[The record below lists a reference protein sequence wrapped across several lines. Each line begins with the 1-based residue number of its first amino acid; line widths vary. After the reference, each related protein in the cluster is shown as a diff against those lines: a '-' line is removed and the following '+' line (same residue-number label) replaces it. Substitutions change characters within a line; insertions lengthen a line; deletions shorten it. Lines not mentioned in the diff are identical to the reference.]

1 MITKPKIKAKPKR
14 LSETKKAK
22 KESRVEQSL
31 GIRIVALTMNLLLII
46 ASASYVPTLPIATFM
61 FAATAV
67 LGSYLAYAFRN
78 SRPAWVGTIPTV
90 ATILL
95 FTNFFFEL
103 YTGYANGMHTA
114 VGAFIH
120 MLTGLLALHCF
131 DLRSRTDFSISALIG
146 LGLLTCLAGMAK
158 DVIYGFY
165 IFTYTILA
173 GLLLFYDSSS
183 RSHEIGP
190 SRAVPSTNSAGA
202 KATQKEAQA
211 STQVKPPELVI
222 KRLRIASLSPLIPVF
237 ILPFLSYLAFSS
249 MPRIDSVIDIFRDN
263 FVRAQLPISA
273 ALSDQLGKGGR
284 SQSIRGGA
292 PETKAQ
298 GGASYTVSK
307 SNQSGTASGSSPDKD
322 DSGSGSGS
330 GSGNGSTGNGSNGQK
345 NSGNGGKPG
354 SGGPPSPEALKALA
368 REKALN
374 EAYQKEAVELR
385 GAANQ
390 LEEIV
395 LKVSSPQP
403 SYIRRYSLNNFDGV
417 QWTRSVPVATTTIRP
432 TPNSRI
438 GLDLTA
444 SDAVYVPP
452 RLPTLEVKQDFRIEQ
467 DNVFGHIL
475 PASWIPQLVKQKG
488 KEDAE
493 IRVDGDGTIKL
504 VSTLQRGSSY
514 SVVSQLPVY
523 DFDQMRHLPLETIE
537 QVTDDRD
544 NEIKLARSCQTPYTA
559 GGDEIEKL
567 ANEVAGKE
575 GNWFYR
581 SDKICQYL
589 RKNYKYDP
597 GSFYAEDTPMPPPV
611 ASPAPAAEAEQQAQ
625 SKAEAKPELSSKEDS
640 ENKSANTPTNAET
653 EGKQVKEIKET
664 KESFVEDFL
673 FVKKRG
679 NCRHFATAFVLLCRA
694 QGIPAR
700 LVTGFLPGQLNK
712 TTGYWEVR
720 GKHAHVW
727 AEIYLPYWN
736 WVPFDATPNG
746 QLPAHEE
753 GGNALT
759 RFVKSGLANPF
770 GQNYSP
776 SRKPRHQKERTHREG
791 DRSGDKGND
800 AKNNK
805 FGLFDFG
812 GNKGKSQKI
821 QLPLIGNVDQG
832 LMQQF
837 FKYSIVLFAL
847 LALAAILFVYLKQR
861 QETQRKE
868 YLQTHKPSTLI
879 FLEVLSDL
887 KRYELLK
894 GPTETADELSMRLGD
909 RISELAQGGRYIP
922 DELPGMVSNF
932 MEIYSEDRFGG
943 ADKLDELTIMSGKI
957 KTLVQSKGR
966 K

>member
-1 MITKPKIKAKPKR
+1 MITKPKIKPKR
-14 LSETKKAK
+14 LSETKKNK
-22 KESRVEQSL
+22 KEARVEQSL

-61 FAATAV
+61 FAATAI

-146 LGLLTCLAGMAK
+146 LGLLTCLAGMAR

-190 SRAVPSTNSAGA
+190 SRAVPSAIAAAAA
-202 KATQKEAQA
+202 KATQKDAQA
-211 STQVKPPELVI
+211 ATQVKPPELVI
-222 KRLRIASLSPLIPVF
+222 KRLRIASLSPFIPVF
-237 ILPFLSYLAFSS
+237 ILPFLSYLAFSG
-249 MPRIDSVIDIFRDN
+249 MPRIDSVIDIFKDN

-307 SNQSGTASGSSPDKD
+307 SNQSGTASGSSPNKG

-330 GSGNGSTGNGSNGQK
+330 GSGNGNTGNNSNGQK
-345 NSGNGGKPG
+345 NSGSGGKPG
-354 SGGPPSPEALKALA
+354 TGGLPSPEAIKALA

-374 EAYQKEAVELR
+374 EAYQKETVELR

-395 LKVSSPQP
+395 LKVSSPQA

-452 RLPTLEVKQDFRIEQ
+452 GLPTLEVKQDFRVEQ

-504 VSTLQRGSSY
+504 VSTLQRGSAY
-514 SVVSQLPVY
+514 SVVSQIPVY

-567 ANEVAGKE
+567 ANDIAGKE

-597 GSFYAEDTPMPPPV
+597 GSFYTEDTPAPAPV
-611 ASPAPAAEAEQQAQ
+611 QAPVQAPAPAVSSAPEPGAGR
-625 SKAEAKPELSSKEDS
+625 KAEVEQPTKSTTEPKPEL
-640 ENKSANTPTNAET
+640 AA
-653 EGKQVKEIKET
+653 ET
-664 KESFVEDFL
+664 KESYVGDFL

-700 LVTGFLPGQLNK
+700 IVTGFLPGQLNK

-776 SRKPRHQKERTHREG
+776 SRKPRHQKERTQREG

-800 AKNNK
+800 TKNNK
-805 FGLFDFG
+805 LGLFDFG
-812 GNKGKSQKI
+812 ANKGKSQKI
-821 QLPLIGNVDQG
+821 KLPLLGNVDQG

-837 FKYSIVLFAL
+837 FKYSIIFFAL

-861 QETQRKE
+861 KETERRE

-894 GPTETADELSMRLGD
+894 GPTETADELSLRLGD
-909 RISELAQGGRYIP
+909 RINELAQGGRYIP
-922 DELPGMVSNF
+922 DELPEMVSNF

-957 KTLVQSKGR
+957 KSLVQSKGR

>member
-1 MITKPKIKAKPKR
+1 VITKPKIKPKR
-14 LSETKKAK
+14 LAETKKTK
-22 KESRVEQSL
+22 KEARVEQSL

-61 FAATAV
+61 FAAIAI

-103 YTGYANGMHTA
+103 FTGYTNGMHTA

-190 SRAVPSTNSAGA
+190 SRAVPSANAA
-202 KATQKEAQA
+202 AAARATQKDAQA
-211 STQVKPPELVI
+211 ATQVKPPEMVI
-222 KRLRIASLSPLIPVF
+222 KRLRIASLSPFIPVF
-237 ILPFLSYLAFSS
+237 ILPFLSYLAFSG

-292 PETKAQ
+292 PDTKAQ
-298 GGASYTVSK
+298 GGASYTVTK
-307 SNQSGTASGSSPDKD
+307 SNQSGTASGSSPDKG

-330 GSGNGSTGNGSNGQK
+330 GSGNGNTGNNSNGQK
-345 NSGNGGKPG
+345 NSGKGGKPG
-354 SGGPPSPEALKALA
+354 TGGLPSPEALKALA
-368 REKALN
+368 TEKALN
-374 EAYQKEAVELR
+374 EAYQKEVVELR

-504 VSTLQRGSSY
+504 ISTLQRGSAY

-567 ANEVAGKE
+567 ANDVAGKE

-589 RKNYKYDP
+589 RKNYKYEP
-597 GSFYAEDTPMPPPV
+597 GSFYTEDTPAP
-611 ASPAPAAEAEQQAQ
+611 ATASAFSPAPAAE
-625 SKAEAKPELSSKEDS
+625 
-640 ENKSANTPTNAET
+640 T
-653 EGKQVKEIKET
+653 KQVQKIKET

-700 LVTGFLPGQLNK
+700 IVTGFLPGQLNK

-736 WVPFDATPNG
+736 WVPFDATPSG
-746 QLPAHEE
+746 QLPTHEE

-776 SRKPRHQKERTHREG
+776 SRKPRHQKERTQREG
-791 DRSGDKGND
+791 DLSGDKGND
-800 AKNNK
+800 TKNNK

-812 GNKGKSQKI
+812 ANKGKSQKI

-837 FKYSIVLFAL
+837 FKYSIVFFAL

-861 QETQRKE
+861 EETERRE

-894 GPTETADELSMRLGD
+894 GPTETADELSLRLGD
-909 RISELAQGGRYIP
+909 RISELAKGGRYIP
-922 DELPGMVSNF
+922 DELPEMVSNF

-943 ADKLDELTIMSGKI
+943 ADKLDELTIISGKI
-957 KTLVQSKGR
+957 KSLVQSKAR

>member
-1 MITKPKIKAKPKR
+1 MITKAKIKDKPKR
-14 LSETKKAK
+14 LAQTKKAKDGK

-61 FAATAV
+61 FATTAI
-67 LGSYLAYAFRN
+67 LGSYLAFIFRN
-78 SRPAWVGTIPTV
+78 SRPGWVGTIPTV

-103 YTGYANGMHTA
+103 YTGYTSGMHTA

-190 SRAVPSTNSAGA
+190 SRAVASTNAATA

-211 STQVKPPELVI
+211 ATQVKPPDMVI
-222 KRLRIASLSPLIPVF
+222 KRLRVASLSPLIPVF
-237 ILPFLSYLAFSS
+237 MLPFLSYLAFAG
-249 MPRIDSVIDIFRDN
+249 MPRIDSVIDVFRDN
-263 FVRAQLPISA
+263 FVRAQFPISA
-273 ALSDQLGKGGR
+273 TLGDQLGKGGR

-292 PETKAQ
+292 PDTKAQ
-298 GGASYTVSK
+298 GGASYTVNK
-307 SNQSGTASGSSPDKD
+307 SNQNGTASGGSTKD
-322 DSGSGSGS
+322 DGKGGE
-330 GSGNGSTGNGSNGQK
+330 GNGTRSEDGTKSDGTNQNGAKGPG
-345 NSGNGGKPG
+345 NSGKGGKNG
-354 SGGPPSPEALKALA
+354 SGGPASPEALKALQQE
-368 REKALN
+368 RALN
-374 EAYQKEAVELR
+374 EAYQKEAVELK
-385 GAANQ
+385 GSANQ

-395 LKVSSPQP
+395 LKVSTPQP
-403 SYIRRYSLNNFDGV
+403 TYIRRYALNNFDGV

-452 RLPTLEVKQDFRIEQ
+452 RLPTLEVKQDFRVEQ

-488 KEDAE
+488 KEDGE
-493 IRVDGDGTIKL
+493 IRVDGDGTVKL
-504 VSTLQRGSSY
+504 ITNLQRGSSY
-514 SVVSQLPVY
+514 SVVSQIPIY

-537 QVTDDRD
+537 QVTDDRES
-544 NEIKLARSCQTPYTA
+544 EIKMARSCQTPYTA

-567 ANEVAGKE
+567 AKNIAGSE

-581 SDKICQYL
+581 SDKICEYL

-597 GSFYAEDTPMPPPV
+597 GSFYNEEPA
-611 ASPAPAAEAEQQAQ
+611 ASPAPAVD
-625 SKAEAKPELSSKEDS
+625 AKES
-640 ENKSANTPTNAET
+640 
-653 EGKQVKEIKET
+653 

-673 FVKKRG
+673 FVKKQG
-679 NCRHFATAFVLLCRA
+679 NCRHFATAFVVLCRS

-700 LVTGFLPGQLNK
+700 IVTGFLPGKLNK
-712 TTGYWEVR
+712 NTGYWEIR

-736 WVPFDATPNG
+736 WVPFDATPTG

-770 GQNYSP
+770 GQSYSP
-776 SRKPRHQKERTHREG
+776 SRKPRHQKERRHGENK
-791 DRSGDKGND
+791 DNGND
-800 AKNNK
+800 PKNGK
-805 FGLFDFG
+805 PGFFDFG
-812 GNKGKSQKI
+812 VQKGKQPKV
-821 QLPLIGNVDQG
+821 QLPLVGSVDQG
-832 LMQQF
+832 LMQQIL
-837 FKYSIVLFAL
+837 KYSIVVFAL
-847 LALAAILFVYLKQR
+847 IALIVILYVYLKQR
-861 QETQRKE
+861 KATKIKE
-868 YLQTHKPSTLI
+868 YLQTHKPSTLV
-879 FLEVLSDL
+879 FLDVLSDL
-887 KRYELLK
+887 KRYEFLK
-894 GPTETADELSMRLGD
+894 GPTETADELSLRLGD
-909 RISELAQGGRYIP
+909 RISELAQSGRYIP
-922 DELPGMVSNF
+922 DELPAMVSTF

-943 ADKLDELTIMSGKI
+943 ADKLDELTTMSGKI
-957 KTLVQSKGR
+957 RTLVQSKGR

>member
-1 MITKPKIKAKPKR
+1 MITKPKIKPKR
-14 LSETKKAK
+14 LAETKKTK

-61 FAATAV
+61 FAATAI

-103 YTGYANGMHTA
+103 FTGYTNGMHTA

-190 SRAVPSTNSAGA
+190 SRAVPSATAAAAA
-202 KATQKEAQA
+202 KATQKDAQA
-211 STQVKPPELVI
+211 ATQVKPPEMVI
-222 KRLRIASLSPLIPVF
+222 KRLRIASLSPFIPVF
-237 ILPFLSYLAFSS
+237 ILPFLSYLAFSG

-292 PETKAQ
+292 PDTKAQ

-307 SNQSGTASGSSPDKD
+307 SNQSGTASGRSPDKG

-330 GSGNGSTGNGSNGQK
+330 DSGNGNTGDSGNGQK
-345 NSGNGGKPG
+345 NTGKGGKPG
-354 SGGPPSPEALKALA
+354 TGGLPSPEALKALA

-452 RLPTLEVKQDFRIEQ
+452 GLPTLEVKQDFRIEQ

-493 IRVDGDGTIKL
+493 IRLDGDGTIKL
-504 VSTLQRGSSY
+504 VSTLQRGSAY

-523 DFDQMRHLPLETIE
+523 DFDQMRHLTLETLE
-537 QVTDDRD
+537 SVTDDRD
-544 NEIKLARSCQTPYTA
+544 KEIKVARSCQTPYTA
-559 GGDEIEKL
+559 GGDELQKL
-567 ANEVAGKE
+567 ANDVAGQE

-589 RKNYKYDP
+589 RKNYQYDP
-597 GSFYAEDTPMPPPV
+597 GSFYAEDSSVQVPVQAPAPTPSSAV
-611 ASPAPAAEAEQQAQ
+611 SPAPVPGAELQA
-625 SKAEAKPELSSKEDS
+625 
-640 ENKSANTPTNAET
+640 KSTTET
-653 EGKQVKEIKET
+653 KQVQEVKEIKET

-700 LVTGFLPGQLNK
+700 IVTGFLPGQLNK

-736 WVPFDATPNG
+736 WVPFDATPSG

-776 SRKPRHQKERTHREG
+776 SRKPRHQRERTQREE
-791 DRSGDKGND
+791 DRSSDKGNNT
-800 AKNNK
+800 KNNK
-805 FGLFDFG
+805 LGLFDFG

-837 FKYSIVLFAL
+837 FKFSIVFFAL
-847 LALAAILFVYLKQR
+847 LALVVVLFVYLKQR
-861 QETQRKE
+861 KETERRE

-922 DELPGMVSNF
+922 DELPEMVSNF

-943 ADKLDELTIMSGKI
+943 ADKLNELTIMSGKI
-957 KTLVQSKGR
+957 KSLVQSKGR

>member
-1 MITKPKIKAKPKR
+1 MITKPKIKPKR
-14 LSETKKAK
+14 LAETKKTK

-61 FAATAV
+61 FAATAI

-146 LGLLTCLAGMAK
+146 LGLLTCLAGMAR

-190 SRAVPSTNSAGA
+190 SRAVPSANAAAAA

-211 STQVKPPELVI
+211 ATQVKPPELVI

-237 ILPFLSYLAFSS
+237 ILPFLSYLAFSG

-307 SNQSGTASGSSPDKD
+307 SNQSGTASGSSPDKGD
-322 DSGSGSGS
+322 SGS
-330 GSGNGSTGNGSNGQK
+330 GSGNGSGNGSSGNNGNGQK
-345 NSGNGGKPG
+345 NSGKGGKPG
-354 SGGPPSPEALKALA
+354 TGGLPSPEALKALA
-368 REKALN
+368 TEKALN
-374 EAYQKEAVELR
+374 EAYQKEVVGLR

-504 VSTLQRGSSY
+504 VSTLQRGSAY

-567 ANEVAGKE
+567 ANDVAGKE

-597 GSFYAEDTPMPPPV
+597 GSFYAEDNSVQVPV
-611 ASPAPAAEAEQQAQ
+611 PAPAQASAPAPGAET
-625 SKAEAKPELSSKEDS
+625 KAKSTTEAKPEL
-640 ENKSANTPTNAET
+640 AA
-653 EGKQVKEIKET
+653 ET

-700 LVTGFLPGQLNK
+700 IVTGFLPGQLNK

-770 GQNYSP
+770 GQNYAP
-776 SRKPRHQKERTHREG
+776 SRKPRHQKERTQREG
-791 DRSGDKGND
+791 DRPGDKGND
-800 AKNNK
+800 TKNNK

-812 GNKGKSQKI
+812 SNKDKSQKI
-821 QLPLIGNVDQG
+821 KLPLIGNVDQG

-837 FKYSIVLFAL
+837 FKYSIVFFAL

-861 QETQRKE
+861 KETERRE

-894 GPTETADELSMRLGD
+894 GPTETADELSLRLGD

-922 DELPGMVSNF
+922 DELPEMVSNF

-943 ADKLDELTIMSGKI
+943 SDKLDELTIMSGKI